1 MRVLAGVG
9 LGILFVL
16 GAAIGLVI
24 GFFVFWVSL
33 YRRARA
39 VHAEGIVC
47 RAEITARDPVIGPVL
62 AGPALVRLSGAFEGQ
77 RTSGTDVLGFDIRM
91 QKTFDR
97 DGRVGDQDLL
107 LGSFE
112 SFTTAARDRAK
123 TDVGDYLAN
132 EYSSVTPWWVSRTG
146 PAIFRIK
153 APVVGSRDRG
163 VDRIARLDSDLA
175 ADRARLV
182 LSVHGGGSSIEVA
195 ELRLVE
201 RFADDDRTLRASMFR
216 QGRALRPLGI
226 RNGIRASVY
235 PMSQLARR
243 LRGG

>member
-1 MRVLAGVG
+1 VGVG
-9 LGILFVL
+9 LAILFVV
-16 GAAIGLVI
+16 GAVIGLVI

-33 YRRARA
+33 YRAARA

-47 RAEITARDPVIGPVL
+47 RAELIAKDRAIGPTL
-62 AGPALVRLSGAFEGQ
+62 EGPALVRLSGAFEGQ

-91 QKTFDR
+91 QRTFVR

-112 SFTTAARDRAK
+112 SFITAKRDRAK

-132 EYSSVTPWWVSRTG
+132 EYSSVTPWWVVGTG
-146 PAIFRIK
+146 PAILRITPPPA
-153 APVVGSRDRG
+153 APRERG
-163 VDRIARLDSDLA
+163 ADRIARLDADLA

-182 LSVHGGGSSIEVA
+182 LSVHAGGSSIEVA

-201 RFADDDRTLRASMFR
+201 RFAGDDRSLRASMFR

-226 RNGIRASVY
+226 RNGIRATVY
-235 PMSQLARR
+235 PISQLARR